1 MLYFRRVK
9 RIYGVLT
16 AAAVEGLLLPWVDI
30 VKIEMLYEFTYELLL
45 EVDIVALCN

>member
-9 RIYGVLT
+9 RIWGAY
-16 AAAVEGLLLPWVDI
+16 AAAVEGLLFYWVDI

-45 EVDIVALCN
+45 EVVALCN